1 MSLPPD
7 LRSNQT
13 KKAMR
18 KIVLTFGGIAGAIVA
33 FFMFAT
39 LPFRHSIEE
48 GGALWVGYTT
58 MVIALSMIFFGIKS
72 YRDNHSMGSITFGKG
87 LQVGLLI
94 ALIAAV
100 MYAISWEFY
109 FNLLAPN
116 FMEEYAATAIQKAKV
131 SGMGESELKKMMSSY
146 DEMKEMYKNPILR
159 FGMTLAEILPVG
171 IAISLISAGLLRRRE
186 ILPA

>member
-58 MVIALSMIFFGIKS
+58 MAIALSMIFFGIKS
-72 YRDNHSMGSITFGKG
+72 YRDNHSMGSITIFFRVS
-87 LQVGLLI
+87 LRPTHVPSP
-94 ALIAAV
+94 V
-100 MYAISWEFY
+100 NS
-109 FNLLAPN
+109 N
-116 FMEEYAATAIQKAKV
+116 ATT
-131 SGMGESELKKMMSSY
+131 
-146 DEMKEMYKNPILR
+146 P
-159 FGMTLAEILPVG
+159 T
-171 IAISLISAGLLRRRE
+171 
-186 ILPA
+186 